1 MRYQCLVLDHDDTVV
16 NSTATINYPAFVQ
29 TLQKL
34 RPDVHM
40 TLDDFF
46 SYSFEPGFGALCSDI
61 LGFSDAEM
69 DIQYQTWLDYVRTHV
84 PDTFPG
90 MRDLLQRF
98 HAAGGHIC
106 VVSHSVPENILRDYR
121 ENKLPEPK
129 LVYGWEV
136 PKDRRKPQPHALY
149 DIMEK
154 LGFTAEQMLVID
166 DLKPGYDMAKAA
178 NVRFAA
184 AGWSNDIPEI
194 EAFMRQNCDL
204 YFKTVETFG
213 DYLLHGKEA

>member
-34 RPDVHM
+34 RPDVNM

-121 ENKLPEPK
+121 AHDLPTPEQ
-129 LVYGWEV
+129 LV
-136 PKDRRKPQPHALY
+136 
-149 DIMEK
+149 
-154 LGFTAEQMLVID
+154 VID
-166 DLKPGYDMAKAA
+166 DLKPGKDMADRAG
-178 NVRFAA
+178 VDFIA
-184 AGWSNDIPEI
+184 AGWTHTVPHII
-194 EAFMRQNCDL
+194 ETMQRICPH
-204 YFKTVETFG
+204 YCRTVAELAALLLDET
-213 DYLLHGKEA
+213 EA

>member
-1 MRYQCLVLDHDDTVV
+1 MYLALNVDKLVKICVFLVWIFVHKLLKSLTFYKVHC
-16 NSTATINYPAFVQ
+16 NSPFAVDNGNLVKNRHLYKGIAKCCFNSCVCKSTQVY
-29 TLQKL
+29 
-34 RPDVHM
+34 D
-40 TLDDFF
+40 
-46 SYSFEPGFGALCSDI
+46 
-61 LGFSDAEM
+61 
-69 DIQYQTWLDYVRTHV
+69 
-84 PDTFPG
+84 G
-90 MRDLLQRF
+90 MRDILWDYV
-98 HAAGGHIC
+98 HAGGTIC
-106 VVSHSVPENILRDYR
+106 VVSHSLSPNILRDYR

-154 LGFTAEQMLVID
+154 LGFTAEQMLVLD

-204 YFKTVETFG
+204 YFKTVEAFG